1 MTSDAGVAV
10 LAVPAAGL
18 MLRELAAGFFTLS
31 GPSSQPV
38 AVAANTANAG
48 EVVQANALADDVFT
62 LISGGPVPQNSAVQ
76 LSNLG
81 TVAIFADGGT
91 YIGRAITEAKAAGE
105 RLKVAVDTSSLY
117 GEATGGGGGTGIAPI
132 SPGTESPEGNI
143 VGELPGVT
151 YTQTDSTGTYAVRT
165 WTFNGVAGTNTG
177 WI

>member
-1 MTSDAGVAV
+1 MTSDSGYAV

-18 MLRELAAGFFTLS
+18 LLRELAAGFFTLS

-38 AVAANTANAG
+38 AVSANTAIAG

-62 LISGGPVPQNSAVQ
+62 LIAGEPIPENAKVQ
-76 LSNLG
+76 LANLG
-81 TVAIFADGGT
+81 TVRVLLEGGT
-91 YIGRAITEAKAAGE
+91 YIGRAITAAKTPGE

-117 GEATGGGGGTGIAPI
+117 GQAGGGGAVGAVPI
-132 SPGTESPEGNI
+132 PPGTDEPDGNI
-143 VGELPGVT
+143 IGELPGVM
-151 YTQTDSTGTYAVRT
+151 YTQLDPTGTYTLRI